1 MRINEWG
8 AESYTFLLS
17 DVIRHPSP
25 PPSSLLHYITS
36 KQAVRY
42 VGTASHPSPPPS
54 SLLHGTLVQQAVR
67 YDRQLFCNIMNRL
80 HWYNVKTSSA
90 LQQTTLLQYNLQP
103 LKQQQ
108 MHYSETEVY
117 RSDKA

>member
-54 SLLHGTLVQQAVR
+54 SLLHWYIGT
-67 YDRQLFCNIMNRL
+67 
-80 HWYNVKTSSA
+80 TSSA
-90 LQQTTLLQYNLQP
+90 LRQATLLQYNEPATLVQ
-103 LKQQQ
+103 
-108 MHYSETEVY
+108 
-117 RSDKA
+117 R